1 MKTAMLRYFLYIL
14 LYGYIFLLFLKG
26 YYPANETGILFIGFL
41 IFMMIAYTFAGSL
54 INGELNSKSKE
65 IYYKFESLLDQQY
78 QTLKMVKKVHQ
89 NIARYKND
97 SNLLIQNFIKNL
109 QNEINEKTN
118 QSIER
123 LFNSETAQLLTI
135 ILKEQINITKKYI
148 QIAYMLTTSLLIR
161 NRLKLQR

>member
-1 MKTAMLRYFLYIL
+1 MLRYFLYIL